1 MKSGKTIVTII
12 FLLFLLLGSV
22 IGAIY
27 TLDKMEVFDKEKAI
41 YPKLAKIPGIGK
53 AFSEKQVPYEVAKE
67 EDLRNLKEAIEAKW
81 EELEKKEIKFKEKE
95 EEFNKREKELLAK
108 EDSLLKKRQAL
119 EERIA
124 QYEQE
129 ERKWA
134 KLAIYYSN
142 MSPDQA
148 AAILENLDDQT
159 IIEIFSRM
167 KDSSVA
173 VTMMK
178 MDKERAAELSRKLVN
193 P

>member
-1 MKSGKTIVTII
+1 MKSGKAIVTII

-27 TLDKMEVFDKEKAI
+27 TLDKMEVFDKEKVI

-53 AFSEKQVPYEVAKE
+53 AFSEKQVPYEAAKE

-81 EELEKKEIKFKEKE
+81 GELEKEEIKFKEKE

-108 EDSLLKKRQAL
+108 EDSLLKKKQAL
-119 EERIA
+119 EERTA

-129 ERKWA
+129 ERKWT

-148 AAILENLDDQT
+148 ASILENLDDQT
-159 IIEIFSRM
+159 IIGIFSRM

-178 MDKERAAELSRKLVN
+178 MDKKRAAELSRKLVN